1 MTSVTEHSKPAA
13 LTDTQAVS
21 LGDKAGLVKQLIII
35 ALIMFGFGYALVPLY
50 EVFCRVTGFGGKT
63 DIIQEAAANN
73 AQLIDRDVEV
83 TFTSHSHTSLPWE
96 FKPIT
101 KGLNVKVG
109 EIQDAVFYVKNY
121 SNRAITGMATFNVT
135 PARAGFHFKKT
146 ECFCF
151 TKQVLQ
157 PGEEQEMAVRFLLDK
172 DLPEDVHELTLSYTF
187 FDNEK
192 HAGK

>member
-1 MTSVTEHSKPAA
+1 MTSETEHSKPAA

-21 LGDKAGLVKQLIII
+21 VGDKAGLVKQLIII

>member
-1 MTSVTEHSKPAA
+1 MAQESNRSVEDLDAEHS
-13 LTDTQAVS
+13 LSRGS
-21 LGDKAGLVKQLIII
+21 LVRRLIVI

-63 DIIQEAAANN
+63 DIIQEAAANK
-73 AQLIDRDVEV
+73 ALLIDRDVEV
-83 TFTSHSHTSLPWE
+83 TFTSHSHTALPWE

-101 KGLNVKVG
+101 KAMTVKVG

-121 SNRAITGMATFNVT
+121 SNRPITGMATFNVT
-135 PARAGFHFKKT
+135 PPRAGFYFKKT

-157 PGEEQEMAVRFLLDK
+157 PGEEQEMAVRFLLDSEMP
-172 DLPEDVHELTLSYTF
+172 DDVHELTLSYTF

-192 HAGK
+192 HAGQ